1 MRGRSLFLRLIVP
14 AMAVSLAGCG
24 INSIPTAEEAAKAQW
39 GNVQNQYQRRA
50 DLVPNL
56 VATVQGFAEQE
67 RAVLTEVTNAR
78 ARATGITLSAED
90 LSDPAKVQQF
100 EAAQGALSQSLG
112 RLLMV
117 AENYP
122 QLRSSENFLALQ
134 SQLEGT
140 ENRIANERRIYN
152 ERVQAYNTEIRTFP
166 SIVAAKIVYGSKPMT
181 PFQATTPGAE
191 TAPTVQF

>member
-1 MRGRSLFLRLIVP
+1 MRGRSVFFRMIAP
-14 AMAVSLAGCG
+14 ALALSLAGCG

-78 ARATGITLSAED
+78 ARATGISLSAED
-90 LSDPAKVQQF
+90 LSDPVKVQQF

-112 RLLMV
+112 RLLVV

-166 SIVAAKIVYGSKPMT
+166 AIVAAKVVYGSKPMT

>member
-1 MRGRSLFLRLIVP
+1 MRGRSVFLRLIVP
-14 AMAVSLAGCG
+14 AVALSLAGCG
-24 INSIPTAEEAAKAQW
+24 VNSIPTAEEAAKAQW

-78 ARATGITLSAED
+78 ARATGINLSAED
-90 LSDPAKVQQF
+90 LADPAKVQQF

-166 SIVAAKIVYGSKPMT
+166 AIVAAKVVYGSKPMT
-181 PFQATTPGAE
+181 PFQATTAGAE